1 MRISEKIK
9 TFDNKIEQNK
19 ARYDL
24 DRPTA
29 KISALSSG
37 NISKYEFLS
46 GKDVLPESDLL
57 EKDATLK
64 RFEFSPLG
72 KELKA
77 QTDSAK
83 RKYKKLD
90 KTFEFDKII
99 KKEKPTVKKY
109 NRSNLIYDSKYSFY
123 PYYNI
128 KNFNNLSFTSKYPI
142 LFSFYS
148 ELNKF
153 YYINPRKGRTKENKK
168 PVYDKASELYNEYL
182 EIFFNQYMT
191 LSDANKRKLGDKYDP
206 EKLFLEGYDYSVWSE
221 NKEEST
227 DKEESTGID

>member
-1 MRISEKIK
+1 MSISEKIK
-9 TFDNKIEQNK
+9 TIDNKIEQNK
-19 ARYDL
+19 AQYDL

-37 NISKYEFLS
+37 NISKYKFLT
-46 GKDVLPESDLL
+46 GKDVLPERNLL

-64 RFEFSPLG
+64 RFEFSLLG
-72 KELKA
+72 KTLKA

-83 RKYKKLD
+83 KKYQILN
-90 KTFEFDKII
+90 KTFESDKII
-99 KKEKPTVKKY
+99 KKKTPTVKKY

-128 KNFNNLSFTSKYPI
+128 KNFNSLSFTLKYPI

-153 YYINPRKGRTKENKK
+153 YCVNP
-168 PVYDKASELYNEYL
+168 
-182 EIFFNQYMT
+182 
-191 LSDANKRKLGDKYDP
+191 
-206 EKLFLEGYDYSVWSE
+206 
-221 NKEEST
+221 
-227 DKEESTGID
+227 